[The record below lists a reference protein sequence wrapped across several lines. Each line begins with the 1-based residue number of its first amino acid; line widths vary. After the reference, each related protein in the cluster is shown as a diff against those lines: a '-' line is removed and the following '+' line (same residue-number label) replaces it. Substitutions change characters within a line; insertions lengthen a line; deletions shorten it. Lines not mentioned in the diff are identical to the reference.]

1 VELRTGTSGFSY
13 KEWKGS
19 FYPDDL
25 AADGMLAY
33 YAGRLGAVEIN
44 NTFYRMPRAETLAA
58 WRAEVPERFRFAI
71 KAPQRITHR
80 ARLVDCQDSVDL
92 LWHACA
98 ALGDQLGPLLFQL
111 PPFLR
116 LDLQRLRAFLAGL
129 PVGCRA
135 AFEFRHPS
143 WQVPEVHAAL
153 AEARAALCVADVD
166 GAEPPELVATADWG
180 YLRLRREGYAAEELD
195 RWATRL
201 LRVPQWREAF
211 VFFKHEDGAAGPR
224 LAREFAE
231 RFAAG

>member
-19 FYPDDL
+19 FYPEDL

-33 YAGRLGAVEIN
+33 YAGRLAAVEIN

-58 WRAEVPERFRFAI
+58 WRGSVPPSFRFAI

-80 ARLVDCQDSVDL
+80 ARLADCQDSVDL
-92 LWHACA
+92 LWQACG

-116 LDLQRLRAFLAGL
+116 LDLERLRAFLAGL
-129 PVGCRA
+129 PAGCRA
-135 AFEFRHPS
+135 AFEFR
-143 WQVPEVHAAL
+143 VHAAL
-153 AEARAALCVADVD
+153 SEARAALCVADVD
-166 GAEPPELVATADWG
+166 GADPPELVATADWG
-180 YLRLRREGYAAEELD
+180 YLRLRREGYTAEELD
-195 RWATRL
+195 RWGARL
-201 LRVPQWREAF
+201 LRVPRWREAF
-211 VFFKHEDGAAGPR
+211 VFFKHEDGATGPR
-224 LAREFAE
+224 LAREFAQ